1 MFLLIRAFEL
11 VKLFSHL
18 SHLYRTLI
26 LYFEILKLSVLE
38 FVLKNAAK
46 TDRVALKMAILL
58 EQLLE
63 REKIEKLCLRN
74 VMYRLNSLRAC
85 GMFM

>member
-1 MFLLIRAFEL
+1 MLTFDKSIQISNAFSTL
-11 VKLFSHL
+11 VTFVSN
-18 SHLYRTLI
+18 I
-26 LYFEILKLSVLE
+26 LYSKILKLSVLE
-38 FVLKNAAK
+38 FVLKNVAK
-46 TDRVALKMAILL
+46 TDRVAQKMAILL
-58 EQLLE
+58 EQPLE